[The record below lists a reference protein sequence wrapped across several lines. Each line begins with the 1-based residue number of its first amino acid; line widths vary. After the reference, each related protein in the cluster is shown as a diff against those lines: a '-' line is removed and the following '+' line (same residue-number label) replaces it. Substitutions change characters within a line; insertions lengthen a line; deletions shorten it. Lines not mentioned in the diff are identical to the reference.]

1 MEHFYNRFKNPLTY
15 ITILVLIGGY
25 LAYRHIH
32 SSLFPE
38 ITFPKIKVIAN
49 NGEQPVHKM
58 MINVTRPL
66 EEAIKR
72 IPDLKQVHST
82 TSRGSAEISA
92 YLDWSADIYT
102 SQQLIESRIN
112 EIRTQLPSNVEIQ
125 IERMNPSILPVMGF
139 IVSGKHKTLLDLK
152 QVALH
157 TIRPYI
163 SQLSGVAMVQVQGG
177 RDKEYWMELQPK
189 NLSRLGITP
198 SEIRDAVSKSNF
210 VKSSGYGEAN
220 RRLYLSLTDGS
231 VKNID
236 QLQNLVITNRHN
248 RPIYLSDVAK
258 VQVHDAIQY
267 VRINVDGKSGV
278 LFNIVK
284 QPNVNLIA
292 LSNKVQ
298 AKVKEMKN
306 ILPAGLTVTPYY
318 DQAEYVSQS
327 IHSGKDALWIGIVF
341 ALIIVIIFLR
351 SLRATFALLVTVPV
365 SIALSIAAIY
375 LIGYTLNLMTLGAL
389 VAAIGLVVDDA
400 IVVIEFIHRVNE
412 EHPNEP
418 VRKHIQIAIP
428 RLLPAMVGSSLSTI
442 VIFFP
447 FSLMS
452 GVAGAW
458 FTVMANTMI
467 ITLVCSFLVSWLL
480 LPIGYLFMENI
491 KKQKNVEPQP
501 EPLYQW
507 PLFFLNH
514 WWIALVIAGALIGGL
529 YWTVPHLK
537 SGFLPHMDE
546 GSIVLDYFTPAGTSL
561 DESDRMLSKIDDII
575 KENPYVTHFSRRTG
589 AQMGFFITEPNRGDY
604 LIQLKNNRKVST
616 DDVINQLRNKI
627 AARVPSVDVDFGQV
641 IADRLGDLTEQASQP
656 IQINVFGNNTATL
669 HKYANKVADLIRHVR
684 GTADVFNGLT
694 VAGPSFSVIPKEADL
709 STYHLTPSDLH
720 LQLQTQLNGTVVG
733 NILEQNQATPIRMI
747 YPTGLRYD
755 LTRLNHANVLLP
767 DGSREPVTSLANIK
781 INKGSTEIDRMNLQE
796 MVTVTARL
804 SNRDL
809 GSTIKDIQ
817 ATLDQK
823 LLLPKGYHYAI
834 SGDYAK
840 QQQSFH
846 ELTMIMI
853 LSALLVLTVMMFLFR
868 DFRIGIIILIVA
880 VLSISGAVLAL
891 YLTGIQLNVGSYTG
905 LIMIVGIIAEN
916 SVFTCRYFLRRYKEH
931 GVKEALQQAISTRF
945 RPKIMTAT
953 AAIFALLPLALAFGT
968 GDDLQQPM
976 AIAVIGGFLV
986 AIPLLQ
992 IVLPTF
998 LYFGYAW
1005 EDKKEVKD
1013 QRQSG
1018 EDT

>member
-15 ITILVLIGGY
+15 IMILVLVGGF
-25 LAYRHIH
+25 LAYRHMR

-49 NGEQPVHKM
+49 DGEQPVHKM

-82 TSRGSAEISA
+82 TSRGSCEISA
-92 YLDWSADIYT
+92 YLDWSANIYT

-112 EIRTQLPSNVEIQ
+112 EIRTQLPPNVEIQ
-125 IERMNPSILPVMGF
+125 IERMNPSILPVIGF
-139 IVSGKHKTLLDLK
+139 ILSGKHRTLLDLK

-177 RDKEYWMELQPK
+177 RDKEFWVEVQPE
-189 NLSRLGITP
+189 NLSRLSITP
-198 SEIRDAVSKSNF
+198 SQIMDAVSKSNI
-210 VKSSGYGEAN
+210 VESNGYGEAN

-231 VKNID
+231 VKSIE
-236 QLQNLVITNRHN
+236 QLQNLVITYRNN
-248 RPIYLSDVAK
+248 RPVYLSDVAK
-258 VQVHDAIQY
+258 IRVHDAIQY

-284 QPNVNLIA
+284 QPNVNLVS
-292 LSNKVQ
+292 LSNEVQ
-298 AKVKEMKN
+298 AKVKAMEA

-327 IHSGKDALWIGIVF
+327 IHSGKDALWIGIAF
-341 ALIIVIIFLR
+341 ALLIVIIFLR

-365 SIALSIAAIY
+365 SIALSMGVIY
-375 LIGYTLNLMTLGAL
+375 VIGYTLNLMTLGAL

-412 EHPNEP
+412 EHPNES

-428 RLLPAMVGSSLSTI
+428 RLLPAMVASSLSTI

-467 ITLVCSFLVSWLL
+467 ITLACSFLVSWLL
-480 LPIGYLFMENI
+480 LPIGYLFMDKV
-491 KKQKNVEPQP
+491 KKQKHAESKP

-507 PLFFLNH
+507 PLFFLNN
-514 WWIALVIAGALIGGL
+514 WWIALLISGVLIGGL
-529 YWTVPHLK
+529 LWAMPHLK

-546 GSIVLDYFTPAGTSL
+546 GSIVLDYFTPSGSSL
-561 DESDRMLSKIDDII
+561 DQSDRMLSKIDDII
-575 KENPYVTHFSRRTG
+575 KNNPYVTHFSRRTG
-589 AQMGFFITEPNRGDY
+589 TQMGFFITEPNRGDY
-604 LIQLKNNRKVST
+604 LIQLKNKRNVST
-616 DDVINQLRNKI
+616 DDVINQIRSKI
-627 AARVPSVDVDFGQV
+627 AATVPAVDVDFGQV
-641 IADRLGDLTEQASQP
+641 IADRLGDLTEQGSQP
-656 IQINVFGNNTATL
+656 IQINVFGNNTEVL
-669 HKYANKVADLIRHVR
+669 HKYANKVADLIGNVR

-694 VAGPSFSVIPKEADL
+694 VAGPSFSIIPKEANL
-709 STYHLTPSDLH
+709 SAYHLTPSDLQ
-720 LQLQTQLNGTVVG
+720 LQLQTQLNGTVLG

-755 LTRLNHANVLLP
+755 LSKLSRADVLLP
-767 DGSREPVTSLANIK
+767 DGSREPVASLANIK
-781 INKGSTEIDRMNLQE
+781 INKGSTEIDRLNLQE

-809 GSTIKDIQ
+809 GSTIKDIRN
-817 ATLDQK
+817 TLNQK
-823 LLLPKGYHYAI
+823 LQLPKGYHYAI
-834 SGDYAK
+834 TGDYAK

-846 ELTMIMI
+846 ELMMIMV
-853 LSALLVLTVMMFLFR
+853 LSALLVLTVMLFLFR
-868 DFRIGIIILIVA
+868 DFRIGFIILAVA

-891 YLTGIQLNVGSYTG
+891 YFTGIQLNVGSYTG

-916 SVFTCRYFLRRYKEH
+916 SVFTCRQFLRRYQEN
-931 GVKEALQQAISTRF
+931 GVKTALQKAISARF

-953 AAIFALLPLALAFGT
+953 AAITALLPLALAIGT

-998 LYFGYAW
+998 LYFAYAW
-1005 EDKKEVKD
+1005 QDDKE
-1013 QRQSG
+1013 
-1018 EDT
+1018 

>member
-15 ITILVLIGGY
+15 IMILVLVGGFM
-25 LAYRHIH
+25 AYRHMR

-49 NGEQPVHKM
+49 DGEQPVHKM

-82 TSRGSAEISA
+82 TSRGSCEISA
-92 YLDWSADIYT
+92 YLDWSANIYT

-112 EIRTQLPSNVEIQ
+112 EIRTQLPPNVEIQ
-125 IERMNPSILPVMGF
+125 IERMNPSILPVIGF
-139 IVSGKHKTLLDLK
+139 ILSGKHRTLLDLK

-177 RDKEYWMELQPK
+177 RDKEFWVELQPE
-189 NLSRLGITP
+189 NLSRLSITP
-198 SEIRDAVSKSNF
+198 SQIMDAVSKSNI
-210 VKSSGYGEAN
+210 VESNGYGEAN

-231 VKNID
+231 VKSIQ
-236 QLQNLVITNRHN
+236 QLQNLVITYRNN
-248 RPIYLSDVAK
+248 RPIHLSDVAK
-258 VQVHDAIQY
+258 IQVHDAIQY

-284 QPNVNLIA
+284 QPNVNLVS
-292 LSNKVQ
+292 LSNEVQ
-298 AKVKEMKN
+298 AKVKAMEA

-365 SIALSIAAIY
+365 SIALSMGVIY
-375 LIGYTLNLMTLGAL
+375 VIGYTLNLMTLGAL

-412 EHPNEP
+412 EHPNES

-428 RLLPAMVGSSLSTI
+428 RLLPAMVASSLSTI

-467 ITLVCSFLVSWLL
+467 ITLACSFLVSWLL
-480 LPIGYLFMENI
+480 LPIGYLFMDKM
-491 KKQKNVEPQP
+491 KKQKHKESKP

-507 PLFFLNH
+507 PLFFLNN
-514 WWIALVIAGALIGGL
+514 WWIALLIAGALIGGL
-529 YWTVPHLK
+529 LWAMPHLK

-546 GSIVLDYFTPAGTSL
+546 GSIVLDYFTPSGSSL
-561 DESDRMLSKIDDII
+561 DQSDRMLSKIDDII
-575 KENPYVTHFSRRTG
+575 KKNPYVTHFSRRTG
-589 AQMGFFITEPNRGDY
+589 TQMGFFITEPNRGDY
-604 LIQLKNNRKVST
+604 LIQLKNNRNVST
-616 DDVINQLRNKI
+616 DDVINQIRSKI
-627 AARVPSVDVDFGQV
+627 AATVPAVDVDFGQV
-641 IADRLGDLTEQASQP
+641 IADRLGDLTEQGSQP
-656 IQINVFGNNTATL
+656 IQINVFGNNTEVL
-669 HKYANKVADLIRHVR
+669 HNYANKVAALISNVK

-694 VAGPSFSVIPKEADL
+694 VAGPSFSIIPKEADL
-709 STYHLTPSDLH
+709 SAYHLTPSDLQ
-720 LQLQTQLNGTVVG
+720 LQLQTQLNGTVIG

-755 LTRLNHANVLLP
+755 LSKLSRADVLLP
-767 DGSREPVTSLANIK
+767 DGSREPVASLANIK
-781 INKGSTEIDRMNLQE
+781 INKGSTEIDRLNLQE

-804 SNRDL
+804 NNRDL
-809 GSTIKDIQ
+809 GSTIKDIRN
-817 ATLDQK
+817 TLNQK
-823 LLLPKGYHYAI
+823 LQLPRGYHYVI
-834 SGDYAK
+834 TGDYAK

-846 ELTMIMI
+846 ELLMIMV
-853 LSALLVLTVMMFLFR
+853 LSALLVLTVMLFLFR
-868 DFRIGIIILIVA
+868 DFRIGFIILAVA
-880 VLSISGAVLAL
+880 VLSISGAILAL
-891 YLTGIQLNVGSYTG
+891 YFAGIQLNVGSYTG

-916 SVFTCRYFLRRYKEH
+916 SVFTCRQFLRRYQEN
-931 GVKEALQQAISTRF
+931 GVKTALQKAISARF

-953 AAIFALLPLALAFGT
+953 AAIAALLPLALAIGT

-998 LYFGYAW
+998 LYFAYAW
-1005 EDKKEVKD
+1005 QDKKK
-1013 QRQSG
+1013 
-1018 EDT
+1018 